1 MKHSMKMTTIH
12 RYLIYDKS
20 GPTGNEQR
28 LPFFSFFQSLA
39 GFIHVQRKVSIL
51 MTLFTPLKIPL
62 LIDCSFNKNDSFQA
76 RRSNSPSFTL
86 LPKNC
91 FFKAE
96 EKIDIF
102 KTWAS
107 NYDGQSYPTTGRDE
121 AKRSNLLPSES
132 QQTVASESRTQTG
145 LGGLLNWGEGPG
157 YREDQNC
164 WSSQGKTP
172 ERRERTE
179 TELWGPPG
187 DPSGEG
193 GSARAFEGTAGT
205 GNELETPI
213 LGAHAGSEVEK
224 HSYFMSFTSSPFAS
238 VVGKN

>member
-91 FFKAE
+91 FFKAG

-107 NYDGQSYPTTGRDE
+107 NYDGQSYPTTGRD
-121 AKRSNLLPSES
+121 
-132 QQTVASESRTQTG
+132 
-145 LGGLLNWGEGPG
+145 
-157 YREDQNC
+157 
-164 WSSQGKTP
+164 
-172 ERRERTE
+172 
-179 TELWGPPG
+179 
-187 DPSGEG
+187 DPSDLTYCPAEVSRRWCRRAEPRQDSPACWIEERDRGIVKTKTVGVHRARHQRGESEQRQSSG
-193 GSARAFEGTAGT
+193 DLPRTPQAKADQHVHLRAPQG
-205 GNELETPI
+205 LET
-213 LGAHAGSEVEK
+213 
-224 HSYFMSFTSSPFAS
+224 
-238 VVGKN
+238 N